1 MIDYDKLNYAHDL
14 TEKYYER
21 TKIMTWIKIMISS
34 ISDLI
39 GYQWTALHDC
49 LLKCEDI
56 DELIEKLEEM
66 TMPKPKYALNSTAY
80 ALANFKAIIE
90 LTIVRSYVT
99 GIKETFTI
107 YVTDLGD
114 RYAESDVYPTR
125 EALIDAQVEYW
136 QKLRCQDGLH
146 AFCVDADECE
156 YCDMKSPYKT
166 QTVNKITIAD
176 RKCPKCDSIMSATA
190 GRLTEDS
197 PWIISCSNVKCHHIE
212 ELKTPETVKV
222 RGVERAVSEFDSCT
236 HEHDASKAR
245 KLMYTPSEMGWV
257 YAYACKHCGEFF
269 NA

>member
-34 ISDLI
+34 VSDLI

-56 DELIEKLEEM
+56 DELIAKLEEM
-66 TMPKPKYALNSTAY
+66 TKTKPKQKYAVGDVFWCIGSN
-80 ALANFKAIIE
+80 
-90 LTIVRSYVT
+90 
-99 GIKETFTI
+99 GIFNFTI
-107 YVTDLGD
+107 TQKHLELIDEEIFD
-114 RYAESDVYPTR
+114 WSDVYPTR

-222 RGVERAVSEFDSCT
+222 RSVERAVSEFDSCT